1 MSQKAESVSGLWFLE
16 SAPCWGAPRPL
27 GPATCPLPAAT
38 TWPDTVLLPVP
49 VYTVVL
55 RSLRDKYIKPQ
66 SKYFS
71 CWSHLLS
78 SLLRFLASW
87 PWVTTIS
94 LLNWVSSS
102 LSSPRMASS
111 SSS

>member
-1 MSQKAESVSGLWFLE
+1 MVYRCRLIILTCQIVFFSAVYKFFYLAAEQLERRERLSQKAESVSGLWFLE

-55 RSLRDKYIKPQ
+55 RSLRN
-66 SKYFS
+66 KYF
-71 CWSHLLS
+71 
-78 SLLRFLASW
+78 
-87 PWVTTIS
+87 
-94 LLNWVSSS
+94 
-102 LSSPRMASS
+102 
-111 SSS
+111 